1 MANFYLDKAG
11 LERLW
16 GHIVALVN
24 EATAGGSGTDN
35 EGNIISETYLKLTG
49 GTVSGEVNSSTEVA
63 TSSAAFRNIKVIAP
77 GTEIV
82 PGITAIPTGELWVRY
97 EE

>member
-1 MANFYLDKAG
+1 MANYYLDKAG

-16 GHIVALVN
+16 AHIIALVN

-63 TSSAAFRNIKVIAP
+63 TSSAAFRNIKVLAP
-77 GTEIV
+77 GTEVIA
-82 PGITAIPTGELWVRY
+82 GTTAIPTGEIWVSY

>member
-24 EATAGGSGTDN
+24 EAIAGGSGTDN
-35 EGNIISETYLKLTG
+35 EGNIIFW
-49 GTVSGEVNSSTEVA
+49 
-63 TSSAAFRNIKVIAP
+63 AFDNNDKKNKDQQ
-77 GTEIV
+77 TKQ
-82 PGITAIPTGELWVRY
+82 PTKFTKK
-97 EE
+97 

>member
-24 EATAGGSGTDN
+24 EAIAGGSGTDN

-49 GTVSGEVNSSTEVA
+49 GTVSGEVNSSTIVTA
-63 TSSAAFRNIKVIAP
+63 SNAAFRNIKAVP
-77 GTEIV
+77 STTEIV
-82 PGITAIPTGELWVRY
+82 AGTTEIPTGEIWVRY
-97 EE
+97 E